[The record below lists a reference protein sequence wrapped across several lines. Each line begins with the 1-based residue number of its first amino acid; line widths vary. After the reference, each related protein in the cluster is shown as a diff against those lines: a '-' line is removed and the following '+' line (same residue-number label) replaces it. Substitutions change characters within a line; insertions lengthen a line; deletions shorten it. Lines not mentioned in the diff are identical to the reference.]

1 MGSAM
6 LDIELLR
13 SFVSV
18 VDAGGFTRA
27 GERVHRT
34 QSTVSQ
40 QIKRLEDAVGKPL
53 LVRNGKQATPTEE
66 GERLLSY
73 ARRILML
80 EAEAR
85 DVVSQPV
92 NDGVLRLG
100 IPEDFAA
107 NRLTELVSHLSRLR
121 PGLRLNVRSGLS
133 VLLGG
138 LLARGELD
146 LALLKRE
153 AGTPGGIAA
162 WTENLHWVTSRRYKI
177 DLDTDPVPLVM
188 GDQGCLY
195 RNRMIHAL
203 ETAGRPWRIA
213 FWSPNLSGI
222 HAALSAGL
230 GLSLLP
236 EGAILPEQKIIEP
249 ARGFPT
255 ITNTEIALV
264 AGDNASPATLRLAD
278 ILVEFCGPRRRATS
292 SSQSGKQRLA
302 VKA

>member
-1 MGSAM
+1 MGEAM

-40 QIKRLEDAVGKPL
+40 QIKRLEDSVGRPL
-53 LVRNGKQATPTEE
+53 LERNGKQAKLTDE

-85 DVVSQPV
+85 DVVSRPG

-107 NRLTELVSHLSRLR
+107 YRLTELVENLSRAR
-121 PGLRLNVRSGLS
+121 PNLRLNVRSGLS

-138 LLARGELD
+138 LLERGELD
-146 LALLKRE
+146 VALLKRDI
-153 AGTPGGIAA
+153 GTPGGIAA
-162 WTENLHWVTSRRYKI
+162 WPEELHWVTSRKHKI
-177 DLDTDPVPLVM
+177 DLDTDPVPLVV
-188 GDQGCLY
+188 GEQGCLY
-195 RNRMIHAL
+195 RNRMVHAL

-236 EGAILPEQKIIEP
+236 HRAVLPEQKIVEP

-255 ITNTEIALV
+255 ITNTETALV
-264 AGDNASPATLRLAD
+264 AAANASPAVLRIAEL
-278 ILVEFCGPRRRATS
+278 LVEFCAPRDASKPRT
-292 SSQSGKQRLA
+292 QPGKQRLA

>member
-1 MGSAM
+1 
-6 LDIELLR
+6 
-13 SFVSV
+13 
-18 VDAGGFTRA
+18 
-27 GERVHRT
+27 
-34 QSTVSQ
+34 VSQ
-40 QIKRLEDAVGKPL
+40 QIKRLEDSVGGPL
-53 LVRNGKQATPTEE
+53 LERNGKQAKLTEE

-85 DVVSQPV
+85 DVVSRPGH
-92 NDGVLRLG
+92 DGVLRLG

-107 NRLTELVSHLSRLR
+107 NRLTEFVSNLSRIR

-133 VLLGG
+133 VVLRDLQE
-138 LLARGELD
+138 RGELD

-153 AGTPGGIAA
+153 GGTPGGIAT
-162 WTENLHWVTSRRYKI
+162 WVENLHWATSRQHGI
-177 DLDTDPVPLVM
+177 DLNTDPVPLVV

-213 FWSPNLSGI
+213 FWSPNLWGI

-236 EGAILPEQKIIEP
+236 EGAMLPEQKIVEP
-249 ARGFPT
+249 AHGFPT

-264 AGDNASPATLRLAD
+264 AAANATPATLRLAEM
-278 ILVEFCGPRRRATS
+278 LVEFWGPRGPRVGKAP
-292 SSQSGKQRLA
+292 QSGRQRLA
-302 VKA
+302 VKV

>member
-1 MGSAM
+1 MGTAM

-40 QIKRLEDAVGKPL
+40 QIKRLEESVGRPL
-53 LVRNGKQATPTEE
+53 LERNGKQAKLTDE

-85 DVVSQPV
+85 DVVSRPV

-107 NRLTELVSHLSRLR
+107 TRLTELVENLSRVR
-121 PGLRLNVRSGLS
+121 PNLRLNVRSGLS

-138 LLARGELD
+138 LLERGELD
-146 LALLKRE
+146 VALIKRDI
-153 AGTPGGIAA
+153 GTPGGIMA
-162 WTENLHWVTSRRYKI
+162 WPEELHWVTSRKHRI
-177 DLDTDPVPLVM
+177 DLDTDPVPLVV
-188 GDQGCLY
+188 GEQGCLY
-195 RNRMIHAL
+195 RNRMVHAL

-236 EGAILPEQKIIEP
+236 EGAVLPEQMIVEP

-255 ITNTEIALV
+255 ITNTETALV
-264 AGDNASPATLRLAD
+264 AAANASPAVLRTAEL
-278 ILVEFCGPRRRATS
+278 LVEFCAPRGASRPRT
-292 SSQSGKQRLA
+292 QPGKQRLA

>member
-1 MGSAM
+1 MPA

-18 VDAGGFTRA
+18 IDAGGFTRA

-53 LVRNGKQATPTEE
+53 LIRNGKQATPTEE

-73 ARRILML
+73 ARRILVL

-107 NRLTELVSHLSRLR
+107 SRLTELVSTLSRVR

-133 VLLGG
+133 VILGG
-138 LLARGELD
+138 LLERGELD

-153 AGTPGGIAA
+153 AGSPGGIAA
-162 WTENLHWVTSRRYKI
+162 WPENLHWVTSRHHNI

-213 FWSPNLSGI
+213 FWSPNLSGV

-236 EGAILPEQKIIEP
+236 DGVILPDLKVVEP

-264 AGDNASPATLRLAD
+264 AAANATPATLRLAEM
-278 ILVEFCGPRRRATS
+278 LVEFCGPRGPNAVSAR
-292 SSQSGKQRLA
+292 QSGKHRLA